1 MISKSKFIFLIF
13 MAGILMVSCKEASD
27 PEEDVVAR
35 VYSDVL
41 TRTELKAKIP
51 YGSSP
56 ADSTRIADQIIKNWI
71 QDKAVLN
78 FAERNLSESQKDFS
92 KQLQDYRSSLVT
104 YAYEREL
111 INQKLDTVVSDAE
124 IKAYYEA
131 NIDNFKLKSYI
142 VKLRFVKLSVDA
154 PKQNKLEKWFQ
165 SDDEG
170 DFEEL
175 YEYCQKYAENF
186 YFEENTWLYLQDVLK
201 EVPINEPDWDNFLR
215 NTKYYRFEYGSFQYL
230 VRFFDYKL
238 KDDSSPLSL
247 ERGKITDLILNRR
260 KVELINQMR
269 EDVVNESYAN
279 KNIQVNK

>member
-1 MISKSKFIFLIF
+1 
-13 MAGILMVSCKEASD
+13 MVSCKGDSD

-35 VYSDVL
+35 VYNDVL
-41 TRTELKAKIP
+41 SRTELKAKIP
-51 YGSSP
+51 FGQSP

-92 KQLQDYRSSLVT
+92 KQLQDYRNSLVT

-111 INQKLDTVVSDAE
+111 INQKLDTVISDEE
-124 IKAYYEA
+124 IKTYYEA

-142 VKLRFVKLSVDA
+142 VKLRFVKLSIDA

-165 SDDEG
+165 SDNEA
-170 DFEEL
+170 DFEKL

-201 EVPINEPDWDNFLR
+201 EIPINETDWDNFLR
-215 NTKYYRFEYGSFQYL
+215 NTTYYRFESGSFQYL

-238 KDDSSPLSL
+238 KDDRSPLTL

-269 EDVVNESYAN
+269 EDVVNESYVN
-279 KNIQVNK
+279 KKIQVNK

>member
-1 MISKSKFIFLIF
+1 MISKSTLFLIF
-13 MAGILMVSCKEASD
+13 VAGILMVSCQGNTE
-27 PEEDVVAR
+27 PEEDVLAR
-35 VYSDVL
+35 VYDDVL
-41 TRTELKAKIP
+41 LRSELAAKIP
-51 YGSSP
+51 YGQSP
-56 ADSTRIADQIIKNWI
+56 TDSARMADQIIKNWI
-71 QDKAVLN
+71 HDKAVLN

-111 INQKLDTVVSDAE
+111 INQKLDTIISDEE
-124 IKAYYEA
+124 IKTYYDA

-154 PKQNKLEKWFQ
+154 PKQNKLERWFQ
-165 SDDEG
+165 SDDEK
-170 DFEEL
+170 DFEKL

-201 EVPINEPDWDNFLR
+201 EVPINVTEWDNFLR
-215 NTKYYRFEYGSFQYL
+215 NTTYYRFESGSFQYL

-238 KDDSSPLSL
+238 KDDRSPLTL

-279 KNIQVNK
+279 KKIQVNK

>member
-1 MISKSKFIFLIF
+1 MISKSTLFLIF
-13 MAGILMVSCKEASD
+13 MAGILMLSCKDTSE

-35 VYSDVL
+35 VYDDVL
-41 TRTELKAKIP
+41 LRSELAAKIP
-51 YGSSP
+51 YGQSP
-56 ADSTRIADQIIKNWI
+56 LDSTRIADQIIKNWI
-71 QDKAVLN
+71 HDKAVLN

-111 INQKLDTVVSDAE
+111 INQKLDTVISDEE
-124 IKAYYEA
+124 IRTYYDA

-142 VKLRFVKLSVDA
+142 VKLRFVKLSIDA

-165 SDDEG
+165 SDDEK
-170 DFEEL
+170 DFEKL

-201 EVPINEPDWDNFLR
+201 EVPINETDWDNFLR
-215 NTKYYRFEYGSFQYL
+215 NTTYYRFESGSFQYL

-238 KDDSSPLSL
+238 KDDRSPLSL

-260 KVELINQMR
+260 KVELINKMR

-279 KNIQVNK
+279 KKIQVNK

>member
-1 MISKSKFIFLIF
+1 MISKSMLFLILVT
-13 MAGILMVSCKEASD
+13 GILMVSCKDSSE

-35 VYSDVL
+35 VYDDVL
-41 TRTELKAKIP
+41 LRSELAAKIP
-51 YGSSP
+51 FGQS
-56 ADSTRIADQIIKNWI
+56 AVDSTRIADQIIKNWI
-71 QDKAVLN
+71 HDKAVLN
-78 FAERNLSESQKDFS
+78 FAERNLSDSQKDFS

-111 INQKLDTVVSDAE
+111 INQKLDTVISDEE
-124 IKAYYEA
+124 IKAYYDA

-142 VKLRFVKLSVDA
+142 VKLRFVKLNLEA
-154 PKQNKLEKWFQ
+154 PKQNKLEKWFK
-165 SDDEG
+165 SDDEK
-170 DFEEL
+170 DFEKL

-201 EVPINEPDWDNFLR
+201 EVPINETQWDNFLR
-215 NTKYYRFEYGSFQYL
+215 NTTYYRFESGSFQYL

-238 KDDSSPLSL
+238 KDDRSPLTL

-269 EDVVNESYAN
+269 DDVVTESYAN
-279 KNIQVNK
+279 KKIQVNK

>member
-1 MISKSKFIFLIF
+1 MISKSTLFLIF
-13 MAGILMVSCKEASD
+13 VAGILMVSCMDNSE

-35 VYSDVL
+35 VYDDVL
-41 TRTELKAKIP
+41 LRSELEAKIP
-51 YGSSP
+51 YGQSP
-56 ADSTRIADQIIKNWI
+56 ADSTRSADQIIKNWI
-71 QDKAVLN
+71 HDKAVLN

-111 INQKLDTVVSDAE
+111 INQKLDTIISDE
-124 IKAYYEA
+124 ELKTYYNA

-142 VKLRFVKLSVDA
+142 VKLRFVKLSIDA
-154 PKQNKLEKWFQ
+154 PKQNKLEKWFR
-165 SDDEG
+165 SDDEK
-170 DFEEL
+170 DFEKL

-201 EVPINEPDWDNFLR
+201 EVPINETDWDNFLR
-215 NTKYYRFEYGSFQYL
+215 NTTYYRFESGSFQYL

-238 KDDSSPLSL
+238 KDDRSPLTL

-279 KNIQVNK
+279 NKIQVNK